1 MGLDS
6 HPSGYRPDCLQ
17 LLFDLLAK
25 YAISSNQLVLLTI
38 CHEVEWTLTN
48 HYFFLSPLCALSLS
62 FSLVTLLD
70 TMSALGDLGWEAY
83 PAEGVSNRTNQNQD
97 TNAQT
102 SQMSLINSDS
112 CNQPKLWWILS
123 VPVLHKMIWTT
134 LGQTFFFKVKMNP
147 CSWASTHL
155 WTPLAHFFSCKQLS
169 VIMLSHFRCA
179 GIEYG

>member
-48 HYFFLSPLCALSLS
+48 HYFFFSPLCALSLS

-97 TNAQT
+97 TNLPNVFNQFWLLQPAQIMVHFVCACFT
-102 SQMSLINSDS
+102 QNALNHTGTNFFLI
-112 CNQPKLWWILS
+112 
-123 VPVLHKMIWTT
+123 
-134 LGQTFFFKVKMNP
+134 KMNP

-155 WTPLAHFFSCKQLS
+155 WTPLEFFFLANNY
-169 VIMLSHFRCA
+169 L
-179 GIEYG
+179 